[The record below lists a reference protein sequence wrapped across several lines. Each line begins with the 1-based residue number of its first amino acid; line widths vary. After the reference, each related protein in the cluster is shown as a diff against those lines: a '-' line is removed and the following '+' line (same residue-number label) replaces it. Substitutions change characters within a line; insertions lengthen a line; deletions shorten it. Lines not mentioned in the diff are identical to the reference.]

1 MCGMILLSEQRR
13 QNNLKKTDQEKVR
26 EEKVGRRE
34 EKGKRGK

>member
-13 QNNLKKTDQEKVR
+13 QNNLKKTDREKVR